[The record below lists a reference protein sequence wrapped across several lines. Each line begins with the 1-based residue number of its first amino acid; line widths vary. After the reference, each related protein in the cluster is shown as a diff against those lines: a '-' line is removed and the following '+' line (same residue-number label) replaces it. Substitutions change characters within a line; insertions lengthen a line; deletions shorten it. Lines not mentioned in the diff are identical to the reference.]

1 MTDKFMQ
8 FIQEQ
13 TAVASDETA
22 GAMSIEQ
29 DKRRWLSKL
38 DELKKLVNDWLN
50 AYVEKGIKTSTR
62 MVPLTEEQTGTYQ
75 APQIEITVGQAVVK
89 LKPIGTFLIGAWGR
103 VDMEGPRGVCRL
115 ILVPKRAKNPL
126 FAFDEKPIPEQVAM
140 PDLVWKI
147 MPAPPALA
155 YIELTREMFL
165 DMLMKVVRGE

>member
-1 MTDKFMQ
+1 MTDKFMH
-8 FIQEQ
+8 FVQEQ

-38 DELKKLVNDWLN
+38 DALNKLVNDWLG
-50 AYVEKGIKTSTR
+50 AYVPQGIKTSTK

-75 APQIEITVGQAVVK
+75 APQIEITVGQAVVR

-103 VDMEGPRGVCRL
+103 VDMEGPRGICRL
-115 ILVPKRAKNPL
+115 ILVPKRAKTPL
-126 FAFDEKPIPEQVAM
+126 FAFSPKPAPEQVAM

-147 MPAPPALA
+147 MPTPPASA
-155 YIELTREMFL
+155 YIELTREIFL
-165 DMLMKVVRGE
+165 DMLMKVVRGG